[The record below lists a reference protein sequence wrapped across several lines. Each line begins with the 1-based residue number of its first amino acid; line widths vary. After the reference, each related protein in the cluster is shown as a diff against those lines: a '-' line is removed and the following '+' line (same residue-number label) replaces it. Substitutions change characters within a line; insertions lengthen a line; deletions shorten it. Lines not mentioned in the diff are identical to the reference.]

1 MGDSNSELEW
11 SYPTEGIAIMRIL
24 SFFKSRTP
32 NPSRSILDFAPGLK
46 LSPYVGEYLA
56 AIDRTEAFGFEAPPR
71 LLVRKDCVD
80 MQSLRAVLL
89 DCFNRSP
96 PDSMIGQTA
105 ASHFALVPLLYD
117 KTRISF
123 NLTIGWLVHKGK
135 PIHQHDERLIQRFIE
150 GNTDAWLEEPLPPV
164 AYLPGVR
171 DSRCD
176 FCYEFRLGS
185 ESRRVRGSHRV
196 PIGTRTT
203 ERLDLSPDAGRTGF
217 LSQDGRGAVSRNP
230 MTNSLRAMRL
240 VPLIQP

>member
-1 MGDSNSELEW
+1 
-11 SYPTEGIAIMRIL
+11 MRIL

-32 NPSRSILDFAPGLK
+32 NPAQSILDFAPGLK

-80 MQSLRAVLL
+80 MRSLRPVLL
-89 DCFNRSP
+89 DYFNCSP

-117 KTRISF
+117 KARISF

-150 GNTDAWLEEPLPPV
+150 GNTDAWLEEGCPFHLWLTSPACEILDVTFAMNLGWAKNREECADLIVYQSAHEPP
-164 AYLPGVR
+164 
-171 DSRCD
+171 
-176 FCYEFRLGS
+176 S
-185 ESRRVRGSHRV
+185 ESIYHPTLVG
-196 PIGTRTT
+196 
-203 ERLDLSPDAGRTGF
+203 PDFFHKTGGV
-217 LSQDGRGAVSRNP
+217 L
-230 MTNSLRAMRL
+230 
-240 VPLIQP
+240 